1 MTTPAGLLRWGQS
14 GRYSARE
21 DRQVITA
28 LAGRRAGIVTPV
40 RLSPALG
47 LGIAVDPGWLAIAA
61 CGDGTVAVL
70 TSDDGAEV
78 QAAQGGAEARVVP
91 PSPGSRLPRGGPG
104 SWRTDGHDRR
114 PPEMTTIVDILP
126 GGSPEAGTPP
136 SQ

>member
-28 LAGRRAGIVTPV
+28 LAGKRAGIVTAV

-47 LGIAVDPGWLAIAA
+47 LGIAVDPGWLAIAE
-61 CGDGTVAVL
+61 CGDGTFAVL

-78 QAAQGGAEARVVP
+78 QAAQGGAEAREDEFWAIVTDP
-91 PSPGSRLPRGGPG
+91 EAAQPTGSRCCPAAASTSAYSSASSGCRPG
-104 SWRTDGHDRR
+104 RS
-114 PPEMTTIVDILP
+114 
-126 GGSPEAGTPP
+126 SAGKCN
-136 SQ
+136 